1 MTHKPSC
8 SPKCQHDA
16 WLGLNTRARGKL
28 LHEIERVATRSIGRS
43 VRDLDGHCR
52 ARIHLEFTRLVAP
65 IDGIAGQAQL
75 QVGALVSPASGP
87 VAWLSLDAGDAPLLK
102 VSNGIKLGG

>member
-1 MTHKPSC
+1 ML
-8 SPKCQHDA
+8 A
-16 WLGLNTRARGKL
+16 LGGKL

-52 ARIHLEFTRLVAP
+52 ARINLEFTPLVAP

-75 QVGALVSPASGP
+75 QVGALVSPASGS
-87 VAWLSLDAGDAPLLK
+87 VRAAWLSLDAGDAPLLN
-102 VSNGIKLGG
+102 VSNGIKLGV